1 MNGPVIQSEIERKT
15 NIIYS
20 YMCAESHKNGTD
32 EPIFRAGMDMSN
44 FLKSDT
50 MLSSEAIT
58 MKYGMY

>member
-1 MNGPVIQSEIERKT
+1 V
-15 NIIYS
+15 
-20 YMCAESHKNGTD
+20 ESHKNSTD
-32 EPIFRAGMDMSN
+32 EPVCRAGMDMSN